1 LVCLSVRKVKQPTRK
16 VGRYKY
22 LITWNLLLNRE
33 DLEKISWRSEAL
45 QKGLNYL
52 KNVAKGARLT
62 VYRIVEMEEITRHTR
77 LGTLPASANPSGV
90 AIAEANSVEEA
101 RRMIDEWVEGL
112 TYGGMP
118 VGGRLEYE
126 IKPLVELTGK

>member
-1 LVCLSVRKVKQPTRK
+1 M
-16 VGRYKY
+16 GRYKY

-33 DLEKISWRSEAL
+33 DLEQISLRPEAL

-52 KNVAKGARLT
+52 KNVAKGTRLT
-62 VYRIVEMEEITRHTR
+62 VYRIVEMEEITRHPR

-90 AIAEANSVEEA
+90 AIAEANSLKEV
-101 RRMIDEWVEGL
+101 RRMVDEWVEGL
-112 TYGGMP
+112 TYGGIP

-126 IKPLVELTGK
+126 IKPLMELTGR

>member
-1 LVCLSVRKVKQPTRK
+1 MIVLSVKIPQPAQK

-33 DLEKISWRSEAL
+33 DLEKISLRPKAL

-52 KNVAKGARLT
+52 KNVAKGKKLT
-62 VYRIVEMEEITRHTR
+62 VYRIVELENIAHHKR
-77 LGTLPASANPSGV
+77 LDTYPESANPSGV
-90 AIAEANSVEEA
+90 AIVEANSLEEVK
-101 RRMIDEWVEGL
+101 RMVDEWVEGL

-118 VGGRLEYE
+118 MGGRLEYE
-126 IKPLVELTGK
+126 IKPLMELTGK

>member
-1 LVCLSVRKVKQPTRK
+1 MVCLSVRKVKQPTRR

-22 LITWNLLLNRE
+22 LITWSLLLNRE
-33 DLEKISWRSEAL
+33 DLEKISWRPEAL
-45 QKGLNYL
+45 RKGLNYL
-52 KNVAKGARLT
+52 KNVAKGTGLT

-90 AIAEANSVEEA
+90 AIAEANSLEEV
-101 RRMIDEWVEGL
+101 RRMVDEWVEGL

-126 IKPLVELTGK
+126 IKPLMELTGR

>member
-1 LVCLSVRKVKQPTRK
+1 MSARKVKQPTRK
-16 VGRYKY
+16 VRRNKY

-33 DLEKISWRSEAL
+33 DLEKISLRPEAL
-45 QKGLNYL
+45 KKGLNYL
-52 KNVAKGARLT
+52 KNVAKGTRLK

-101 RRMIDEWVEGL
+101 RKMVDEWVEGL
-112 TYGGMP
+112 TYGGIP

-126 IKPLVELTGK
+126 IKPLMELTGR

>member
-1 LVCLSVRKVKQPTRK
+1 MVCLSVRKVKQPTRK

-62 VYRIVEMEEITRHTR
+62 VYRVVEMEEITRHTR

-90 AIAEANSVEEA
+90 AIAEANSLEEA
-101 RRMIDEWVEGL
+101 RRMVDEWVEGL
-112 TYGGMP
+112 NYGGMP

-126 IKPLVELTGK
+126 IKPLMELTGR

>member
-1 LVCLSVRKVKQPTRK
+1 MSARKVKQPTRK
-16 VGRYKY
+16 VRRNKY

-33 DLEKISWRSEAL
+33 DLEKISWKPEAL

-52 KNVAKGARLT
+52 KNVAKGTRLK
-62 VYRIVEMEEITRHTR
+62 VYRIIEMEEITRRTR

-90 AIAEANSVEEA
+90 AIAEANSLKEA
-101 RRMIDEWVEGL
+101 RRMVDEWVEGL
-112 TYGGMP
+112 TYGGIP

-126 IKPLVELTGK
+126 IKPLMELTGR

>member
-1 LVCLSVRKVKQPTRK
+1 MSARKVKQPTRR

-33 DLEKISWRSEAL
+33 DLEKISLRPEAL

-52 KNVAKGARLT
+52 KNVAKGTRFT

-90 AIAEANSVEEA
+90 AIAEANSLKEV
-101 RRMIDEWVEGL
+101 RRMVDEWVEGL
-112 TYGGMP
+112 NYGGMP

-126 IKPLVELTGK
+126 IKPLMELTGR

>member
-1 LVCLSVRKVKQPTRK
+1 LSVRKVKQPTRK

-77 LGTLPASANPSGV
+77 LGTLPESANPSGV

-101 RRMIDEWVEGL
+101 RRMVDEWVEGL

-126 IKPLVELTGK
+126 IKPMVELTGK

>member
-1 LVCLSVRKVKQPTRK
+1 

-33 DLEKISWRSEAL
+33 DLEKISQRPEAL
-45 QKGLNYL
+45 EKGLNYL
-52 KNVAKGARLT
+52 KNVAKGTSLT

-77 LGTLPASANPSGV
+77 LGALPASANPSGV
-90 AIAEANSVEEA
+90 AIAEANSLEEVKK
-101 RRMIDEWVEGL
+101 MVDEWVEGL

-118 VGGRLEYE
+118 IGGRLEYE
-126 IKPLVELTGK
+126 IKPLMELTGK

>member
-1 LVCLSVRKVKQPTRK
+1 MER
-16 VGRYKY
+16 
-22 LITWNLLLNRE
+22 
-33 DLEKISWRSEAL
+33 ISRRPEAL

-52 KNVAKGARLT
+52 KNVAKGTRLT

-90 AIAEANSVEEA
+90 AIAKANSLEEV
-101 RRMIDEWVEGL
+101 RRMVDEWVEGL

-118 VGGRLEYE
+118 VGRYLEYE
-126 IKPLVELTGK
+126 IKPMMELIGK